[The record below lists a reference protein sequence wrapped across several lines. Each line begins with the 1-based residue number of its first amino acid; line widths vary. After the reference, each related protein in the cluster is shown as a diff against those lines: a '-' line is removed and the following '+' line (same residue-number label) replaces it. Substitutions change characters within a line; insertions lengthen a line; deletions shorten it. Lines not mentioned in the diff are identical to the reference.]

1 MIDHDAS
8 GPATHRDDIASSQC
22 HDGIGFDRQQPAP
35 LPVRK
40 AGGLLI
46 GRMTVLSAHALE
58 DVVTPDGP
66 PVQPR
71 IEPGPW
77 RRRGRRDR
85 RDAGTWR
92 RSMTGRLEA

>member
-22 HDGIGFDRQQPAP
+22 HHGIGFDRYEPAP
-35 LPVRK
+35 LPVRM
-40 AGGLLI
+40 ANGVPI
-46 GRMTVLSAHALE
+46 GRMTVRHALE
-58 DVVTPDGP
+58 DVETPDGP

-85 RDAGTWR
+85 RVAGTWR
-92 RSMTGRLEA
+92 RSMTRRLEA